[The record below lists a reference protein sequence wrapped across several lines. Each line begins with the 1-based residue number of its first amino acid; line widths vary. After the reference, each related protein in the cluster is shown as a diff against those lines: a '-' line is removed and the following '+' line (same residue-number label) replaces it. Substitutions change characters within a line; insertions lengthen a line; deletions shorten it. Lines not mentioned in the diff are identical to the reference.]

1 MSDTFFFRT
10 AIAACG
16 SALRTRR
23 TWTRALIGSSVLAVA
38 LGCNDTAVPY
48 FDSPTSIPSSAT
60 GVQNAVMGLFGAT
73 RSDQAD
79 YLWFTTG
86 FARDLFFFLGASPN
100 TLTDVA
106 GLVPG
111 ANANTTLICCGV
123 WNDEYENA
131 KQSNLIIASLS
142 HVSTYTPAQA
152 AAITG
157 VVQTMKALNFMYLA
171 ETRDTLGVPLYA
183 IDQNPTDPP
192 YCNKDVW
199 AYIVA
204 LLDSGFSQLNT
215 AGSVALPINLP
226 AGFGSVSQ
234 TASPSTAPGSFAAFN
249 RALAGKAGLELAY
262 AIARGTGAAPT
273 PSSPGSPNTAAL
285 LRADSALTAS
295 ALYSLAAIKP
305 PAVGNFA
312 LDANGVYHTFSGAS
326 GDQVNPING
335 NYFEFVTTFDFTN
348 DVDTL
353 NDLRWKNKFVVDQQV
368 VQVGTYAGVAN
379 PHLYLPYATVNSPVP
394 IVRAEELALVRAQI
408 QLGLGN
414 FANAISLI
422 NTVHQQA
429 GGFGAPLTIASTYTA
444 VRDSLLKEQR
454 ISTVLEG
461 SADRVIA
468 IRMYGL
474 QLTADTTWA
483 AHSGPDAVVDAAVKA
498 TDFHNTI
505 ATLPPSEISSRGGSW
520 SLQCP

>member
-1 MSDTFFFRT
+1 MSDTFSLRT
-10 AIAACG
+10 GIAACG

-23 TWTRALIGSSVLAVA
+23 SRIRALIGSSALLLAA
-38 LGCNDTAVPY
+38 GCKDSAIPY
-48 FDSPTSIPSSAT
+48 FDSPTSIPASTT
-60 GVQNAVMGLFGAT
+60 GVQNAVMGLFGST
-73 RSDQAD
+73 RSDQFD
-79 YLWFTTG
+79 YLWFSTG

-123 WNDEYENA
+123 WNAEYENA
-131 KQSNLIIASLS
+131 KQSNLIVTSLS
-142 HVSTYTPAQA
+142 KVSTYSSAQVA
-152 AAITG
+152 AVTG
-157 VVQTMKALNFMYLA
+157 LIQTMKALNFMYLA
-171 ETRDTLGVPLYA
+171 ETRDTLGIPLYA
-183 IDQNPTDPP
+183 IDQNPTDAPF
-192 YCNKDVW
+192 CNKDVW

-204 LLDSGFSQLNT
+204 LLDSGFDQLNT
-215 AGSVALPINLP
+215 AGSIALPISVP
-226 AGFGSVSQ
+226 AGFAAVAQ

-262 AIARGTGAAPT
+262 AIARGTGGAPT
-273 PSSPGSPNTAAL
+273 PTSAGSPNAAAL

-295 ALYSLAAIKP
+295 ALYNLTAIKP
-305 PAVGNFA
+305 PAVGNFP

-326 GDQVNPING
+326 GDQVSPVNG
-335 NYFEFVTTFDFTN
+335 NYFQFVTTFDFTN

-353 NDLRWKNKFVVDQQV
+353 NDLRWKNKFVPDPQP

-379 PHLYLPYATVNSPVP
+379 PHLFLPYATVNSPIP

-414 FANAISLI
+414 LANAISLI

-429 GGFGAPLTIASTYTA
+429 GGFATPLTIAATYTA
-444 VRDSLLKEQR
+444 VRDTLLKEQR

-461 SADRVIA
+461 SGDRLIA

-483 AHSGPDAVVDAAVKA
+483 AHSGPDAVVDASVKA

-505 ATLPPSEISSRGGSW
+505 ATLPPAEISSRGGSW
-520 SLQCP
+520 NLQCP